1 MNNLLASPPFND
13 ARPLLENICE
23 SIRSASMVQI
33 HAPADAVGVL
43 GLAFIEAACLDLSL
57 PYARRFMP
65 PHRTLP
71 RDEVVHPNQT
81 DDGCLLFLDP
91 FENTWDVSEV
101 QQKQYLHITPLAV
114 NIRLGSKKSERRGAL
129 DVVAQC
135 AAIAAELAP
144 NGQRVRRLRPF
155 AGSGLWLREALDTTF
170 DPVHTAIRDLL
181 SGEGSLRVVALPD
194 VPSPSESMIP
204 HLSQRMLSRLSKAW
218 PKMDVDA
225 RTQALSEL
233 VLPALTTSN
242 LSTPRLEE
250 LVWHRLLVG
259 DHPVDVVSQVHL
271 AMKDWP
277 EGKDEAKLHA
287 SKLADFFIVHGALTP
302 SAPSTD

>member
-13 ARPLLENICE
+13 ARPLLEHICE
-23 SIRSASMVQI
+23 RIVSASMVHI

-71 RDEVVHPNQT
+71 RDEVVHPNHT
-81 DDGCLLFLDP
+81 DEGCLLFLDP
-91 FENTWDVSEV
+91 FEDTWDVSEV
-101 QQKQYLHITPLAV
+101 QEKQYIHITPLAV
-114 NIRLGSKKSERRGAL
+114 NLRLGSKNSERRAAL

-135 AAIAAELAP
+135 AAIASELAP

-181 SGEGSLRVVALPD
+181 SAAGSFRVVALPE
-194 VPSPSESMIP
+194 VPSPSKSMIP

-218 PKMDVDA
+218 PTMDVDA

-233 VLPALTTSN
+233 VLPALTNSN
-242 LSTPRLEE
+242 ISTPRLEE
-250 LVWHRLLVG
+250 LVWHRLLVD
-259 DHPVDVVSQVHL
+259 DHPVDLVSQVHL
-271 AMKDWP
+271 AMKVWP
-277 EGKDEAKLHA
+277 EGIDEAKLHA
-287 SKLADFFIVHGALTP
+287 SKLADFFIVHGALIP